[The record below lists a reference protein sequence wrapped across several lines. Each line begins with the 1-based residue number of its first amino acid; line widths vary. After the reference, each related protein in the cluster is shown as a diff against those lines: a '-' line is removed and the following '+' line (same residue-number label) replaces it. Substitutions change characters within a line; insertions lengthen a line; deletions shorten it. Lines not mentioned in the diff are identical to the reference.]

1 MWQICCSLG
10 VLLTSHDADFHFG
23 FGLCRI
29 LPYEFSDSHERVFSH
44 HLSNFLCCFSWES
57 CSGGHPAGRGSREES
72 LWPHGEL
79 RLHPSPHLTLHLFD
93 THAPSICQGPTIFLG
108 TGEQPIHSLSRCRL
122 QARRERAGASVA
134 PWRSPEDSVGGAR
147 GKAGLQRENTGMAGR
162 GQARKALPAM
172 LKGKI

>member
-1 MWQICCSLG
+1 MLTFTLVLASAESFLMSSAIHMRGCSRVIYPTFCVVFPG
-10 VLLTSHDADFHFG
+10 RVV
-23 FGLCRI
+23 REVI
-29 LPYEFSDSHERVFSH
+29 LPEGEAERRA
-44 HLSNFLCCFSWES
+44 
-57 CSGGHPAGRGSREES
+57 SGPTEIFGD
-72 LWPHGEL
+72 L

-108 TGEQPIHSLSRCRL
+108 IGEQPIHSLSRCHL

-134 PWRSPEDSVGGAR
+134 QWRSAEDSVGGAR
-147 GKAGLQRENTGMAGR
+147 GKAGLQKENTGMPGR